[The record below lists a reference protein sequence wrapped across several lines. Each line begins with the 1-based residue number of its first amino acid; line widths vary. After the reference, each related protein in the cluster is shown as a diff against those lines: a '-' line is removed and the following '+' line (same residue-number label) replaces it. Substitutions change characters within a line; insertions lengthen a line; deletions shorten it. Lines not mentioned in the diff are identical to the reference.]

1 MRVLKVLKDSKGNT
15 LINVLIGAS
24 LLAGGAILVSQGVV
38 STRKN
43 AIQLNKSSSG
53 QIAAKNIM
61 DLMKTKDN
69 ASRTGN
75 VNYYPSNHPFT
86 AVDGSIGSV
95 VDHDP
100 KDALSG
106 YNYSLVSPATNT
118 DPLTTYGVEHAGA
131 RYYFAPVWRQD
142 TSALVS
148 STDWVFDGASP
159 GSFDNEVL
167 DGSVTDFRVSS
178 GLNLEMTA
186 AGVCGTTNLTAACEN
201 QYNNDANIVMANSV
215 HTWQSMEAIISRLA
229 YFYNEYPDFCTQT
242 KGLQIIANSNY
253 HTGVDSWIDTTKT
266 VRADTLDF
274 FQEIFASDLIDVPS
288 AQEDSLNVWLKLE
301 KEDLLSNNKTTSC
314 STDFEALPPGTQA
327 NTGNLTSSGLRVTIH
342 VEYAEVDADGN
353 TQTKIAIFNNSFS
366 QSRLSLV
373 PEVLADPIVSAL
385 PYDAA
390 DPYSPVTSIDP
401 TSTNEY
407 CGEVREGSGDT
418 GSAPTI
424 EVEANMRAVAG
435 VPFCRLEYMR
445 PNYGESFHNGVQLVD
460 LAQPDAAAIN
470 SAIQWAMGY
479 RDSGWFLCT
488 MPPRTFGAGFDPEIL
503 DITDPFG
510 NSTNSDGKKG
520 LRRMQ
525 ADGDYSVVRFENIR
539 TTLDETNQNLKMRI
553 KGLSEGEYKFSVKI
567 VDASRS
573 VSEARSSTWK
583 VDLLRPFA
591 ITRNIRTVQNS
602 AGRYLVGEFGQ
613 ALVGSLHIN
622 GDSDPSNDW
631 VQQLPGNGTRPNE
644 IALLN
649 TLNANFGQSA
659 DGETGELYQC
669 GGGTPAFEPPDQAD
683 YSHLY
688 NVFGGGVKWYFG
700 PSRPVDEIYKDG
712 SGDTIEDYFETGTI
726 PGPPD
731 SRELLLT
738 DCNLD
743 SSTVIGP
750 MIDAIAANSGE
761 YMVAMQLCDLCGDG
775 APNQMGFRYWIA
787 DFTPQSSTDFTVEV
801 NNGNTALSS
810 NTFNMYQSGVS
821 PLFEYGIRVQKP
833 QHQVGRYAGTRP
845 LPMAAVCEVASSDA
859 PFDIVTTSNKDNYTY
874 VTDRFHTNYVI
885 DPVTPT
891 DLYGNPN
898 WVIDPDNEYPTHS
911 FTCSQPNLS
920 NSCRE
925 DSAAPITG
933 VIAGAAI
940 DACGRFRPDNP
951 PEDKPSV
958 DLSTEVNTYMVRGY
972 SGGNGSGRNDRC
984 NQVDCVPGYYC
995 DQVGSVGGGSNVPGD
1010 AAGVCRAQ
1018 DEIIWDRTNSYGG
1031 PGTAG
1036 GALRRTTMA
1045 FLGGAPPSAPECG
1058 VYSGTD
1064 FIGADCACG
1073 WNRDCNNNI
1082 TGLGSCSSAN
1092 LKCTNG
1098 GVDCS
1103 SSEAAAAA
1111 CLILGSIGGVGI
1123 SESDISGRPN
1133 YINTSTSV
1141 TAYAPLMSGNTLNPA
1156 ACLPDSN
1163 YRGYVAYQTEYAG
1176 AGIPAITYAEG
1187 VGAGESANYDTNG
1200 GRCTWE
1206 KGTGASCGWQETRDN
1221 EHLRH
1226 QTNGHEWCIAGTN
1239 VYGDWEWTTFSST
1252 DHATCVSAVADAYTD
1267 SSCLTDVGSACR
1279 DLELKPGQTDFN
1291 IGDIRNCNNG
1301 TTPASPTGTVAWVIK
1316 DGPYT
1321 CDGDWSNT
1329 GSTSCGS
1336 TWEYTTTS
1344 SCTGTWVA
1352 GTTTSCGGPST
1363 HAWSLTGNRVI
1374 GKAQCELGTAHPA
1387 HCSNASSTCST
1398 AGDLGNECYN
1408 GLPGNCLVNNTVP
1421 EYTCSVGGGGTCPA
1435 DTCSSLGSPCTIGD
1449 TCDDI
1454 SGTDQTPYS
1463 CNDTSSCGSAP
1474 SGDIQGDSCSPVGST
1489 TSRFNGTTVQNYV
1502 CGCGAA
1508 GSEDC
1513 ENISSGYTDPTSPQ
1527 VGCTQDTFGKTC
1539 SRTDADTTY
1548 SYQCTGCDFTGTYA
1562 QDLTGGTDDF
1572 PVGHVYTNA
1581 NSTMPSCSSTLDCS
1595 TLDDGGADGSQNSR
1609 FCFDSSTNRI
1619 HYQECEIQS
1628 CSVPALECNY
1638 NETSPNPW
1646 TDDSNNVNID
1656 FAGSCIATQ
1665 GSCDNLPTNAA
1676 SGQGLDNSF
1685 CPNLNPFGVDSCLT
1699 CADVSANFC
1708 SGESF
1713 STPDGCGGTLSC
1725 TGSSTV
1731 PMECFGDSSN
1741 LPKTSCTGAP
1751 GNVCVPF
1758 TACGTSV
1765 PMLCEAK
1772 VACASDE
1779 LYYANQSDCNSVH
1792 GAANC
1797 TEITAYNLDGG
1808 YCGRGCPGGTTF
1820 SSESS
1825 CENSE
1830 LPNFDLQCLETRPGS
1845 GDWCPAGCPTSTD
1858 FTTDPDG
1865 YSSLSSCED
1874 GGTYSCASRSFLNSR
1889 NSSLVGTTTT
1899 QNTTNYP
1906 LRTLG
1911 TSNPVSI
1918 QGLTGSVYQ
1927 AVSPYCRI
1935 ADTSAPSLCGP
1946 GETEFFDWSDCI
1958 STTSDPARCSAIVSS
1973 GTCQDKSGCSGTTY
1987 ARDDLS
1993 CSGSTPSVG
2002 DSVNNSCCSGSGSCY
2017 YMGPYSYDRHD
2028 NATEETEQLFCTSAV
2043 SAPSTPSTPATCSGS
2058 MGWDSPGSTEAMD
2071 CTSASGGPYP
2081 NCLTNTACG
2090 VENEGDYRCEA
2101 FGSGCRIREC
2111 QCSGTYTPAVPGAKE
2126 WTTGKCADV
2135 PEAFRPA
2142 GNTGTGASCF
2152 EATDPDKCY
2161 GRSYSGGFPSNC
2173 TVVTDDFEVIYSDD
2187 GLESN
2192 CSGDWTAGEWGSCSR
2207 YDMPNSDSSCQ
2218 PTPDDSFDAIEVYCT
2233 PDGSA
2238 PSGPPTTCTEYWCQG
2253 SSGGGNNP
2261 PSAFSYD
2268 IFLGGSDTKLN
2279 GNLHVNITSP
2289 PTDADGDTLTYTYY
2303 FRAGC
2308 EDDVATFAY
2317 VTSTG
2322 TPGPT
2327 TYEFSTSGT
2336 TTIDR
2341 TQCELG
2347 PAHPSHCG
2355 NSATV
2360 CSDSS
2365 DVGGT
2370 CYNFCDSLGP
2380 CGIPYTC
2387 LGSNTV
2393 QEFTCG
2399 ETASNFT
2406 GDGVITS
2413 TSTCLQNQWTISTSD
2428 FNARC
2433 SAADVAEYIVAVS
2446 VTDGTDTVWGTSGG
2460 VNFASRSFD
2469 TLSANNS
2476 AHMCSGSTYYR
2487 VNCGGS
2493 NVVTS
2498 GPDTSGTQCGSPHG
2512 DTCTAAQNGDS
2523 FGSITCSEVA
2533 LEYGVPAINH
2543 GQTRTESCE
2552 CSPCSYSSYVNGDY
2566 TDDVTYDAC
2575 RNP

>member
-86 AVDGSIGSV
+86 AADGSTGSV

-148 STDWVFDGASP
+148 STDWVFEGASP

-253 HTGVDSWIDTTKT
+253 QTGVDSWIDTTKT

-274 FQEIFASDLIDVPS
+274 FQEIFASELIDVPS
-288 AQEDSLNVWLKLE
+288 AQENSLNVWLKLE

-327 NTGNLTSSGLRVTIH
+327 NTGNLTSSGLRVTIQ
-342 VEYAEVDADGN
+342 VEYEEQDADGN
-353 TQTKIAIFNNSFS
+353 VQTKIAIFNNSFS

-373 PEVLADPIVSAL
+373 PEVLADPTVSAL

-488 MPPRTFGAGFDPEIL
+488 MPPRTFAAGFDPEIL

-510 NSTNSDGKKG
+510 NSTNADGKKG

-810 NTFNMYQSGVS
+810 NTFNMYQSGVGQ
-821 PLFEYGIRVQKP
+821 LFEYGIRVQKP

-1018 DEIIWDRTNSYGG
+1018 DEIFWDGTNSYGG

-1206 KGTGASCGWQETRDN
+1206 KGNGASCGWQETRDN

-1226 QTNGHEWCIAGTN
+1226 QTNGHEWCVAGTN

-1252 DHATCVSAVADAYTD
+1252 DHATCVSTVADAYTD
-1267 SSCLTDVGSACR
+1267 SSCLTDVGRACR

-1329 GSTSCGS
+1329 GSTSCGGGS

-1352 GTTTSCGGPST
+1352 GTTTSCGGPSCSGT
-1363 HAWSLTGNRVI
+1363 VGWSLISIEDVTCATFPICSSPGTCSDAGDVGNGSCNSISAGTR
-1374 GKAQCELGTAHPA
+1374 CELQL
-1387 HCSNASSTCST
+1387 CSCSSGYS
-1398 AGDLGNECYN
+1398 A
-1408 GLPGNCLVNNTVP
+1408 
-1421 EYTCSVGGGGTCPA
+1421 GGTCPA

-1758 TACGTSV
+1758 TACGTAS

-1820 SSESS
+1820 TSESS

-1830 LPNFDLQCLETRPGS
+1830 LPNFDLQCVETRPGS

-1874 GGTYSCASRSFLNSR
+1874 GGTYSCASRSFFNTR
-1889 NSSLVGTTTT
+1889 NSTLVGTTTT

-1927 AVSPYCRI
+1927 SASPYCRM
-1935 ADTSAPSLCGP
+1935 ADTSAVGLCGT

-1958 STTSDPARCSAIVSS
+1958 SSTSDPSRCSAIVSS

-1987 ARDDLS
+1987 ARDTLS

-2017 YMGPYSYDRHD
+2017 YMGSYSYDRHD
-2028 NATEETEQLFCTSAV
+2028 NGTEVTEQLFCTSSV
-2043 SAPSTPSTPATCSGS
+2043 PSAPSTPGS
-2058 MGWDSPGSTEAMD
+2058 K
-2071 CTSASGGPYP
+2071 
-2081 NCLTNTACG
+2081 
-2090 VENEGDYRCEA
+2090 
-2101 FGSGCRIREC
+2101 
-2111 QCSGTYTPAVPGAKE
+2111 Q

-2142 GNTGTGASCF
+2142 GGSGTGAACS
-2152 EATDPDKCY
+2152 ETVNPDKCY
-2161 GRSYSGGFPSNC
+2161 ERSYSGGFPSQC

-2187 GLESN
+2187 GSESN

-2207 YDMPNSDSSCQ
+2207 YDIPNSDPSC
-2218 PTPDDSFDAIEVYCT
+2218 PATPADSFGAIEVYCT
-2233 PDGSA
+2233 PASSLSCTATPNDASGYTDSWDTGDWSLAESYITGNGWDMCNGGLNATLDMTCGSGQNGQTCYYA
-2238 PSGPPTTCTEYWCQG
+2238 YLTGSGPTLYVNDATCSCSGPSTPVNTCTEYWCQG
-2253 SSGGGNNP
+2253 ASGGGNNP
-2261 PSAFSYD
+2261 PSAFDFD
-2268 IFLGGSDTKLN
+2268 IYLDGSTFN
-2279 GNLHVNITSP
+2279 GNLHVKITSP
-2289 PTDADGDTLTYTYY
+2289 ATDLDGDALTYTYY
-2303 FRAGC
+2303 LRADC
-2308 EDDVATFAY
+2308 EDNFTDFAF
-2317 VTSTG
+2317 VTSGGGGPSTNAWSLTG
-2322 TPGPT
+2322 NRVIGKA
-2327 TYEFSTSGT
+2327 
-2336 TTIDR
+2336 
-2341 TQCELG
+2341 QCELG
-2347 PAHPSHCG
+2347 TAHPAHCSNASSTCSTAGDLG
-2355 NSATV
+2355 NECYNGLPGNCLVNNTV
-2360 CSDSS
+2360 PEYTCS
-2365 DVGGT
+2365 VGGGGG
-2370 CYNFCDSLGP
+2370 FP
-2380 CGIPYTC
+2380 
-2387 LGSNTV
+2387 
-2393 QEFTCG
+2393 
-2399 ETASNFT
+2399 
-2406 GDGVITS
+2406 GDGVIT
-2413 TSTCLQNQWTISTSD
+2413 TTNTCIENAWTIPSTAGSD
-2428 FNARC
+2428 FRDLC
-2433 SAADVAEYIVAVS
+2433 GSTDIPEYFAAVS
-2446 VTDGTDTVWGTSGG
+2446 VTDGTDTVWGTGSGNIRG
-2460 VNFASRSFD
+2460 RSW
-2469 TLSANNS
+2469 SAIGLNNS
-2476 AHMCSGSTYYR
+2476 ANRCSGSTYYR
-2487 VNCGGS
+2487 VSCGGS
-2493 NVVTS
+2493 RVVTS

-2512 DTCTAAQNGDS
+2512 DVCTAAQNGDS
-2523 FGSITCSEVA
+2523 FGSVTCSEVA